1 MIIRQILSTAVCIL
15 IGWLLI
21 EKVSKWIGVR
31 GRTAKII
38 KVVGVVVIIGSL
50 LAWV

>member
-1 MIIRQILSTAVCIL
+1 MIIRQLISTAICIL

-21 EKVSKWIGVR
+21 DKVPKWLGAR
-31 GRTAKII
+31 GTVATII
-38 KVVGVVVIIGSL
+38 KVIGVIVIIGSL